1 MFTRSGTSRSTGRP
15 SDVER
20 LRDVFDE
27 ADAVVVGAGSGL
39 STAAG
44 HEYGGERFR
53 RLFPDFERRYGFH
66 DMYAGTFYPF
76 PTQEEYWA
84 YMSRH
89 VMANRYSPETST
101 LYADLVGMLDGVDYF
116 VVTTNVDHCF
126 QRAGVDRKRLYYTQG
141 DYGLFQCSGPCCQE
155 TWDNESAIR
164 RMAAEQRDCRVPSG
178 LVPRCPRCGRPAR
191 MNLRCDDTFVEDEG
205 WHLAAERYMDYLRRK
220 RGQNVLYLEL
230 GVGYN
235 TPSIIKY
242 PFWRMT
248 AENPK
253 ATYACVNVGDARV
266 PTEISRRSIS
276 IQRDI
281 AEVVSEMVGRRRGPP
296 LQSVSATPAPAERR
310 EGFRTGGDSCNPH
323 GRCRRG
329 PRRTAQSARGR
340 ASDARDGHG
349 RSRSETGH
357 PRVNRMRD
365 GPVKAYPRGCGF
377 RARNG
382 KGR

>member
-44 HEYGGERFR
+44 HVYGGERFR

-76 PTQEEYWA
+76 QTPEEYWA

-164 RMAAEQRDCRVPSG
+164 SMAAEQRDCRVPSG

-220 RGQNVLYLEL
+220 RGQRVLYLEL

-281 AEVVSEMVGRRRGPP
+281 AEVVSEMVGRCV
-296 LQSVSATPAPAERR
+296 SVLE
-310 EGFRTGGDSCNPH
+310 
-323 GRCRRG
+323 RG
-329 PRRTAQSARGR
+329 PR
-340 ASDARDGHG
+340 
-349 RSRSETGH
+349 
-357 PRVNRMRD
+357 
-365 GPVKAYPRGCGF
+365 GC
-377 RARNG
+377 
-382 KGR
+382 KGMV